1 MLGSTHGTL
10 TTDSRRARAIACGEH
25 PAQAVHGRPAG
36 AGDLDVSGRP
46 LYAAVPDL
54 DRFFRPESVAVVGAS
69 DTEGRPNT
77 GITRQLLAW
86 SERVGARLHPVH
98 PTRESVFGIPCA
110 PSVAALPEQVDLA
123 VLLLSDPLPVIGE
136 LAEAKVKFAV
146 AFASGFAETGA
157 EGAAA
162 QERLAAAVARA
173 DGLRLLGP
181 NTNLNAFERFRE
193 DLDGPAIALITQSG
207 HQGRPLF
214 SLQELGIRLSHW
226 APTGNEAD
234 LETADFIS
242 YFAERPEVGA
252 IAAYVEGLKDGR
264 AFLLAAD
271 RAARRGVPVVA
282 VKVGRT
288 ETGARTAAS
297 HTGKLTG
304 ADAVVDAA
312 MRQYGV
318 IRVDGLDELQD
329 TATLLARARRHRV
342 PDSSASAPS
351 APASSAPGSAMSSPA
366 ASSPAVSRPALP
378 RPEGVVVYSI
388 SGGTGAHFADLATEA
403 GLPLPTLSEAKQ
415 AELHQWIPDYLSV
428 ANPVDNG
435 GHPVGDWRGPRIL
448 DAILDD
454 PAVGVLICPITGPFP
469 PMSDKL
475 AQDLVAAA
483 ERTDK
488 LVCVVWG
495 SPVGTEAAYRETL
508 LGSSRVATFRTF
520 ANCITAVRAHL
531 DHTRFTAAYRSPFDE
546 APRSP
551 SPSFRKAQALMRPG
565 QQLSEH
571 AAKQLLRAY
580 GIRVPREQLVTSAAA
595 AVRAASLVGYPVV
608 MKASGASIAHK
619 TELGLVK
626 IGLTS
631 ASQIRDAYRELTD
644 IARYEDV
651 SLDGVLVCQMVE
663 RGVEMVVGVT
673 HDDLFGPTVTVGLGG
688 VLVEVLRDSA
698 VRVPPFGEDQAHA
711 MLAELRGRA
720 LLGGVRGAP
729 PADVD
734 ALVEVVL
741 RVQRMALELG
751 DQIAELDINPLMV
764 LPRGQGAVA
773 LDALAACR

>member
-25 PAQAVHGRPAG
+25 PTQVVHGRPAE

-46 LYAAVPDL
+46 LYADVPDL

-98 PTRESVFGIPCA
+98 PTRESVFGIPCV
-110 PSVAALPEQVDLA
+110 PSVADLPEQVDLA
-123 VLLLSDPLPVIGE
+123 VLLLSDPLPVIDE

-146 AFASGFAETGA
+146 AFASGFAETGE

-181 NTNLNAFERFRE
+181 NTNLNAFERFRD

-207 HQGRPLF
+207 HQGRPVF

-304 ADAVVDAA
+304 AEAVVDAA
-312 MRQYGV
+312 MRQFGV

-329 TATLLARARRHRV
+329 TATLLARARRPRT
-342 PDSSASAPS
+342 PDSAT
-351 APASSAPGSAMSSPA
+351 PGSAA
-366 ASSPAVSRPALP
+366 P

-531 DHTRFTAAYRSPFDE
+531 DHTRFTSAYRSPFDE

-551 SPSFRKAQALMRPG
+551 SPSFRKAKALMRPG

-608 MKASGASIAHK
+608 MKASGARIAHK

-698 VRVPPFGEDQAHA
+698 VRVPPFAEDQAHA

-720 LLGGVRGAP
+720 LLDGVRGAP

-751 DQIAELDINPLMV
+751 DEIAELDINPLMV

-773 LDALAACR
+773 LDALAVCR

>member
-10 TTDSRRARAIACGEH
+10 TTDFRARVVACGEQ
-25 PAQAVHGRPAG
+25 PRPGAVHGTA
-36 AGDLDVSGRP
+36 AAEGDLDVSGRP
-46 LYAAVPDL
+46 LHAPVPDL
-54 DRFFRPESVAVVGAS
+54 DRFFRPESLAVVGAS

-77 GITRQLLAW
+77 GITRQLIAW
-86 SERVGARLHPVH
+86 AERVGARVHPVH
-98 PTRESVFGIPCA
+98 PTRDSVFGLPCSA
-110 PSVAALPEQVDLA
+110 SVADLPEQVDLA
-123 VLLLSDPLPVIGE
+123 VLLVGDPLPLIDE

-146 AFASGFAETGA
+146 AFASGFAETG
-157 EGAAA
+157 EDGAAA
-162 QERLAAAVARA
+162 QERLAAAVRRS
-173 DGLRLLGP
+173 GMRLLGP
-181 NTNLNAFERFRE
+181 NTNLNAFERFRD
-193 DLDGPAIALITQSG
+193 DLEGPAIALITQSG

-214 SLQELGIRLSHW
+214 ALQELGIRLSHW

-234 LETADFIS
+234 LEAADFIA

-252 IAAYVEGLKDGR
+252 IACYLEGLKDGR
-264 AFLLAAD
+264 SFLLAAD
-271 RAARRGVPVVA
+271 RAARARVPVVA

-304 ADAVVDAA
+304 ADQVVDAA

-329 TATLLARARRHRV
+329 TSALLARARPPV
-342 PDSSASAPS
+342 AD
-351 APASSAPGSAMSSPA
+351 
-366 ASSPAVSRPALP
+366 
-378 RPEGVVVYSI
+378 GVVVYSI
-388 SGGTGAHFADLATEA
+388 SGGTGAHFADLATAA
-403 GLPLPTLSEAKQ
+403 GLTLPTLSAAKQ
-415 AELHQWIPDYLSV
+415 AELHEWIPPYLNV

-435 GHPVGDWRGPRIL
+435 GHPVGDWRGRKII
-448 DAILDD
+448 DAILAD

-469 PMSDKL
+469 PMSDRL
-475 AQDLVAAA
+475 ARDLVEAA
-483 ERTDK
+483 EQTDK

-520 ANCITAVRAHL
+520 ANCIGAVRAHL
-531 DHTRFTAAYRSPFDE
+531 AHHRFTSSYRSPFDE
-546 APRSP
+546 APRVP

-565 QQLSEH
+565 RQLSEH

-595 AVRAASLVGYPVV
+595 AVRAAGQVGYPVV
-608 MKASGASIAHK
+608 MKASGTHLAHK

-626 IGLTS
+626 VGLTS
-631 ASQIRDAYRELTD
+631 ASQVRDAYRELTD
-644 IARYEDV
+644 IARYEGV
-651 SLDGVLVCQMVE
+651 ELDGVLVCQMVA

-673 HDDLFGPTVTVGLGG
+673 HDALFGPTVTVGLGG
-688 VLVEVLRDSA
+688 ILVEVLGDAA
-698 VRVPPFGEDQAHA
+698 VRVPPFGEEQARD
-711 MLAELRGRA
+711 MLGELRGRA
-720 LLGGVRGAP
+720 LLEGVRGGP
-729 PADVD
+729 PVDVD

-751 DQIAELDINPLMV
+751 GELAELDINPLMV

-773 LDALAACR
+773 LDALVVCK

>member
-10 TTDSRRARAIACGEH
+10 TTDSRRARVIACGEQ
-25 PAQAVHGRPAG
+25 PSPVVHGRPAEVD
-36 AGDLDVSGRP
+36 DLDVSGRP
-46 LYAAVPDL
+46 LYADAPDL
-54 DRFFRPESVAVVGAS
+54 DRFFRPGSVAVIGAS
-69 DTEGRPNT
+69 DAEGRPNT
-77 GITRQLLAW
+77 GITRQLIGWA
-86 SERVGARLHPVH
+86 ERVGARLHPVH
-98 PTRESVFGIPCA
+98 PTRGSVFGLPCL
-110 PSVAALPEQVDLA
+110 PSVADLPEQVDLA
-123 VLLLSDPLPVIGE
+123 VLLVADPLPVIEE
-136 LAEAKVKFAV
+136 LAEAKVRFAV
-146 AFASGFAETGA
+146 AFASGFAETGD

-162 QERLAAAVARA
+162 QTRLAAAVRRS
-173 DGLRLLGP
+173 GIRLLGP
-181 NTNLNAFERFRE
+181 NTNLNAFEHFRD
-193 DLDGPAIALITQSG
+193 DLEGPAVALITQSG
-207 HQGRPLF
+207 HQGRPVF
-214 SLQELGIRLSHW
+214 AMQQLGVRLSHW

-252 IAAYVEGLKDGR
+252 IACYVEGLKDGR
-264 AFLLAAD
+264 SFLLAAD
-271 RAARRGVPVVA
+271 RAARRKVPVVA

-288 ETGARTAAS
+288 ETGSRTAAS

-329 TATLLARARRHRV
+329 TAALLARAR
-342 PDSSASAPS
+342 APR
-351 APASSAPGSAMSSPA
+351 AD
-366 ASSPAVSRPALP
+366 
-378 RPEGVVVYSI
+378 GVVVYSI
-388 SGGTGAHFADLATEA
+388 SGGTGAHFADLASVA
-403 GLPLPTLSEAKQ
+403 GLDLPVLSDAKQ
-415 AELHQWIPDYLSV
+415 AELHTWIPDYLNV

-435 GHPVGDWRGPRIL
+435 GHPVGDWRGRKII
-448 DAILDD
+448 DAILAD

-475 AQDLVAAA
+475 AQDLVDAA
-483 ERTDK
+483 EQTDK

-495 SPVGTEAAYRETL
+495 SPVGTEDAYRTTL

-531 DHTRFTAAYRSPFDE
+531 DHARFTAAYRSPFDE
-546 APRSP
+546 APRTP

-565 QQLSEH
+565 HQLSEH

-595 AVRAASLVGYPVV
+595 AVRAASQVGYPVV
-608 MKASGASIAHK
+608 MKASGAQLAHK

-631 ASQIRDAYRELTD
+631 ASQVRDTYRELTD
-644 IARYEDV
+644 IARYEGLP
-651 SLDGVLVCQMVE
+651 LDGVLVCQMVE

-673 HDDLFGPTVTVGLGG
+673 HDQLFGPTVTVGLGG
-688 VLVEVLRDSA
+688 VLVEVLRDAA
-698 VRVPPFGEDQAHA
+698 VRVPPFGDDQARA
-711 MLAELRGRA
+711 MLSELRGRA
-720 LLGGVRGAP
+720 LLDGVRGAP
-729 PADVD
+729 PADAD
-734 ALVEVVL
+734 ALVEVVV

-751 DQIAELDINPLMV
+751 DEISELDINPLMV

-773 LDALAACR
+773 LDALVVCR

>member
-1 MLGSTHGTL
+1 MLGSTHGTF
-10 TTDSRRARAIACGEH
+10 TTDPRRAHVVACGEL
-25 PAQAVHGRPAG
+25 PPNAVHGRA
-36 AGDLDVSGRP
+36 ATADDLDVSGRP
-46 LYAAVPDL
+46 LYAGVPDL
-54 DRFFRPESVAVVGAS
+54 DRFFRPGSVAVVGAS
-69 DTEGRPNT
+69 DAEGRPNT
-77 GITRQLLAW
+77 GITRQLIGWA
-86 SERVGARLHPVH
+86 ERVGARLHPVH
-98 PTRESVFGIPCA
+98 PTRQSVFGIPCV
-110 PSVAALPEQVDLA
+110 PSVADLPEQVDLA
-123 VLLLSDPLPVIGE
+123 VLLVADPLPVIE
-136 LAEAKVKFAV
+136 QLAEEKVRFAV
-146 AFASGFAETGA
+146 AFASGFAETGEA
-157 EGAAA
+157 GAAA
-162 QERLAAAVARA
+162 QERLAETVRRS
-173 DGLRLLGP
+173 GLRLLGP
-181 NTNLNAFERFRE
+181 NTNLNAFEKFRD
-193 DLDGPAIALITQSG
+193 DLQGPAIALITQSG
-207 HQGRPLF
+207 HQGRPVF
-214 SLQELGIRLSHW
+214 TLQELGVRLSHW

-234 LETADFIS
+234 LETSDFIS

-252 IAAYVEGLKDGR
+252 IACYVEGLKDGR

-288 ETGARTAAS
+288 ETGARMAAS

-312 MRQYGV
+312 MRQFGV

-329 TATLLARARRHRV
+329 TAALLARAR
-342 PDSSASAPS
+342 APQ
-351 APASSAPGSAMSSPA
+351 AD
-366 ASSPAVSRPALP
+366 
-378 RPEGVVVYSI
+378 GVVVYSI
-388 SGGTGAHFADLATEA
+388 SGGTGAHFSDLAAEA
-403 GLPLPTLSEAKQ
+403 GLKLPTLSDAKQ
-415 AELHQWIPDYLSV
+415 AELHEWIPGYLNV

-435 GHPVGDWRGPRIL
+435 GHPVGDWRGPKIIE
-448 DAILDD
+448 AILDD
-454 PAVGVLICPITGPFP
+454 PQVGVLICPITGPFP

-475 AQDLVAAA
+475 AQDLVDAA

-495 SPVGTEAAYRETL
+495 SPVGTEDAYRKTL

-531 DHTRFTAAYRSPFDE
+531 DHHRFTAGYRSPFDE
-546 APRSP
+546 APRTP

-595 AVRAASLVGYPVV
+595 AVRAAGLVGYPVV
-608 MKASGASIAHK
+608 MKASGPQLAHK

-626 IGLTS
+626 VGLTS
-631 ASQIRDAYRELTD
+631 ASQVRDAYRELTD
-644 IARYEDV
+644 IARYEGV
-651 SLDGVLVCQMVE
+651 ALDGILVCQMVE

-673 HDDLFGPTVTVGLGG
+673 HDQLFGPTVTVGLGG
-688 VLVEVLRDSA
+688 VLVEVLRDAA
-698 VRVPPFGEDQAHA
+698 VRVPPFGEDQAKA
-711 MLAELRGRA
+711 MLTELRGSA
-720 LLGGVRGAP
+720 LLDGVRGAP

-751 DQIAELDINPLMV
+751 DELSELDINPLMV

-773 LDALAACR
+773 LDAFAVCQ

>member
-10 TTDSRRARAIACGEH
+10 TTDSRRARVIACGEQ
-25 PAQAVHGRPAG
+25 PSPVVHGRPAKVD
-36 AGDLDVSGRP
+36 DLDVSGRP

-54 DRFFRPESVAVVGAS
+54 DRFFRPESVAVIGAS
-69 DTEGRPNT
+69 DAEGRPNT
-77 GITRQLLAW
+77 GITRQLIGWA
-86 SERVGARLHPVH
+86 ERVGARLHPVH
-98 PTRESVFGIPCA
+98 PTRRSVFGLPCL
-110 PSVAALPEQVDLA
+110 PSVADLPEQVDLA
-123 VLLLSDPLPVIGE
+123 VLLVGDPLPVIEE

-146 AFASGFAETGA
+146 AFASGFAETGT

-162 QERLAAAVARA
+162 QTRLAAAVRGS
-173 DGLRLLGP
+173 GLRLLGP
-181 NTNLNAFERFRE
+181 NTNLNAFENFRD
-193 DLDGPAIALITQSG
+193 DLDGPAVALITQSG
-207 HQGRPLF
+207 HQGRPVF
-214 SLQELGIRLSHW
+214 AMQQLGVRLSHW

-242 YFAERPEVGA
+242 YFSERPEVGA
-252 IAAYVEGLKDGR
+252 IACYVEGLKDGR
-264 AFLLAAD
+264 SFLLAAD

-304 ADAVVDAA
+304 ADTVVDAA

-329 TATLLARARRHRV
+329 TAALLARAR
-342 PDSSASAPS
+342 APR
-351 APASSAPGSAMSSPA
+351 AD
-366 ASSPAVSRPALP
+366 
-378 RPEGVVVYSI
+378 GVVVYSI
-388 SGGTGAHFADLATEA
+388 SGGTGAHFADLASAA
-403 GLPLPTLSEAKQ
+403 GLDLPVLSDAKQ
-415 AELHQWIPDYLSV
+415 SELHTWIPDYLNV

-435 GHPVGDWRGPRIL
+435 GHPVGDWRGRKII
-448 DAILDD
+448 DAILAD

-475 AQDLVAAA
+475 AQDLVDAA
-483 ERTDK
+483 EQTDK

-531 DHTRFTAAYRSPFDE
+531 EHARFTAAYRSPFDE
-546 APRSP
+546 APRTP

-595 AVRAASLVGYPVV
+595 AVRAASQVGYPVV
-608 MKASGASIAHK
+608 MKASGAQIAHK

-631 ASQIRDAYRELTD
+631 ASQVRDAYRELTD
-644 IARYEDV
+644 IARYEGI

-673 HDDLFGPTVTVGLGG
+673 HDQLFGPTVTVGLGG
-688 VLVEVLRDSA
+688 VLVEVLRDTA
-698 VRVPPFGEDQAHA
+698 VRVPPFGDDQARA
-711 MLAELRGRA
+711 MLSELRGRA
-720 LLGGVRGAP
+720 LLDGVRGAP
-729 PADVD
+729 PVDVD
-734 ALVEVVL
+734 ALVEVVI

-751 DQIAELDINPLMV
+751 DQVSELDINPLMV

-773 LDALAACR
+773 LDALVMCR

>member
-10 TTDSRRARAIACGEH
+10 TTDSRRARVLACGEP
-25 PAQAVHGRPAG
+25 PAPAVHGRPADVD
-36 AGDLDVSGRP
+36 DLDVSGRP
-46 LYAAVPDL
+46 LYAEVPDL
-54 DRFFRPESVAVVGAS
+54 DRLFRPESVAVIGAS
-69 DTEGRPNT
+69 DAEGRPQT
-77 GITRQLLAW
+77 GITRQLLGWA
-86 SERVGARLHPVH
+86 ERVGARFRPVH
-98 PTRESVFGIPCA
+98 PTRASVFGIPCL
-110 PSVAALPEQVDLA
+110 PSVADLPEQVDLA
-123 VLLLSDPLPVIGE
+123 VLLVADPLPVIEE
-136 LAEAKVKFAV
+136 LGEAKARFAV

-157 EGAAA
+157 RGALA
-162 QERLAAAVARA
+162 QARLSAAVARS
-173 DGLRLLGP
+173 GIRLLGP
-181 NTNLNAFERFRE
+181 NTNLNAFERFRD

-207 HQGRPLF
+207 HQGRPVF
-214 SLQELGIRLSHW
+214 ALQELGIRLSHW

-234 LETADFIS
+234 LETADFLS
-242 YFAERPEVGA
+242 YFAELPEVGA
-252 IAAYVEGLKDGR
+252 IACYVEGLKDGR
-264 AFLLAAD
+264 SFLLAAD

-312 MRQYGV
+312 MRQFGV
-318 IRVDGLDELQD
+318 IRVDGLDQLQD
-329 TATLLARARRHRV
+329 TAALLARAR
-342 PDSSASAPS
+342 APL
-351 APASSAPGSAMSSPA
+351 AD
-366 ASSPAVSRPALP
+366 
-378 RPEGVVVYSI
+378 GVVICSI
-388 SGGTGAHFADLATEA
+388 SGGTGAHVADLAAGA
-403 GLPLPTLSEAKQ
+403 GLRLPVLSDAKQ
-415 AELHQWIPDYLSV
+415 AELHQWIPEYLSV

-435 GHPVGDWRGPRIL
+435 GHPVGDERGRKII
-448 DAILDD
+448 DALLDD
-454 PAVGVLICPITGPFP
+454 PEVGVLICPITGPFP
-469 PMSDKL
+469 PLSDRL
-475 AQDLVAAA
+475 VRDLVDAA

-495 SPVGTEAAYRETL
+495 SPVGTEPAYREVL
-508 LGSSRVATFRTF
+508 LGSSRVATFRTVG
-520 ANCITAVRAHL
+520 NCLAAVRAHL
-531 DHTRFTAAYRSPFDE
+531 DHHRFVGGYRSPFDE
-546 APRSP
+546 APRAT

-565 QQLSEH
+565 RQLSEH

-595 AVRAASLVGYPVV
+595 AVRAAGLVGYPVV
-608 MKASGASIAHK
+608 MKASGAQIAHK

-631 ASQIRDAYRELTD
+631 ASQVRDAYRELTE

-688 VLVEVLRDSA
+688 VLVEVLRDAA
-698 VRVPPFGEDQAHA
+698 VRVPPFGEDQART
-711 MLAELRGRA
+711 MLTELRGRA
-720 LLGGVRGAP
+720 LLDGVRGRP

-741 RVQRMALELG
+741 RVQRLALELG
-751 DQIAELDINPLMV
+751 DELAELDINPLMV

-773 LDALAACR
+773 LDALAVCR

>member
-25 PAQAVHGRPAG
+25 PTQVVHGRPAE

-46 LYAAVPDL
+46 LYADVPDL

-110 PSVAALPEQVDLA
+110 PSVADLPEQVDLA
-123 VLLLSDPLPVIGE
+123 VLLLSDPLPVIDE

-146 AFASGFAETGA
+146 AFASGFAETGE

-181 NTNLNAFERFRE
+181 NTNLNAFEHFRD

-207 HQGRPLF
+207 HQGRPVF

-312 MRQYGV
+312 MRQFGV

-329 TATLLARARRHRV
+329 TATLLARARRPRT
-342 PDSSASAPS
+342 PDSTTPDSTTL
-351 APASSAPGSAMSSPA
+351 GSAA
-366 ASSPAVSRPALP
+366 P

-403 GLPLPTLSEAKQ
+403 GLPLPMLSEAKQ

-483 ERTDK
+483 EQTDK

-531 DHTRFTAAYRSPFDE
+531 DHTRFTSAYRSPFDE

-551 SPSFRKAQALMRPG
+551 SPSFRKAKALMRPG

-608 MKASGASIAHK
+608 MKASGARIAHK

-626 IGLTS
+626 MGLTS

-698 VRVPPFGEDQAHA
+698 VRVPPFAEDQAHA

-720 LLGGVRGAP
+720 LLDGVRGAP

-751 DQIAELDINPLMV
+751 DEIAELDINPLMV

-773 LDALAACR
+773 LDALAVCR

>member
-10 TTDSRRARAIACGEH
+10 TTDSRRARVIACGEQ
-25 PAQAVHGRPAG
+25 PSPVVHGRPAE
-36 AGDLDVSGRP
+36 ADDVDVSGRP
-46 LYAAVPDL
+46 LYAGVPDL
-54 DRFFRPESVAVVGAS
+54 DRFFRPGSVAVIGAS

-77 GITRQLLAW
+77 GITRQLLTWA
-86 SERVGARLHPVH
+86 ERVGARLHPVH
-98 PTRESVFGIPCA
+98 PTRQSVFGIPCV
-110 PSVAALPEQVDLA
+110 PSVADLSEPVDLA
-123 VLLLSDPLPVIGE
+123 VLLVADPLPVIE
-136 LAEAKVKFAV
+136 QLAEAKVKFAV
-146 AFASGFAETGA
+146 AFASGFAETGEA
-157 EGAAA
+157 GATA
-162 QERLAAAVARA
+162 QARLAAAVARS
-173 DGLRLLGP
+173 GLRLLGP
-181 NTNLNAFERFRE
+181 NTNLNAFEKFRE

-207 HQGRPLF
+207 HQGRPVF
-214 SLQELGIRLSHW
+214 TMQELGVRLSHW

-252 IAAYVEGLKDGR
+252 IACYIEGLKDGR
-264 AFLLAAD
+264 SFLLAAD

-304 ADAVVDAA
+304 ADTVVDAA

-329 TATLLARARRHRV
+329 TAALLARAR
-342 PDSSASAPS
+342 APQ
-351 APASSAPGSAMSSPA
+351 AD
-366 ASSPAVSRPALP
+366 
-378 RPEGVVVYSI
+378 GVVVYAI
-388 SGGTGAHFADLATEA
+388 SGGTGAHFADLASEA
-403 GLPLPTLSEAKQ
+403 GLDLPVLSDAKQ
-415 AELHQWIPDYLSV
+415 AELHQWIPEYLNV
-428 ANPVDNG
+428 TNPVDNG
-435 GHPVGDWRGPRIL
+435 GHPVGDRRGRKII
-448 DAILDD
+448 DAILAD

-475 AQDLVAAA
+475 AQDLVDAA
-483 ERTDK
+483 EETDK

-531 DHTRFTAAYRSPFDE
+531 DHARFTASYRSPFDE
-546 APRSP
+546 APRTP
-551 SPSFRKAQALMRPG
+551 SPSFRKARALMRPG

-608 MKASGASIAHK
+608 MKASGAQIAHK

-631 ASQIRDAYRELTD
+631 ASQVRDAYRELTD
-644 IARYEDV
+644 IARYEGI

-663 RGVEMVVGVT
+663 RGVELVVGVT
-673 HDDLFGPTVTVGLGG
+673 HDQLFGPTVTVGLGG
-688 VLVEVLRDSA
+688 VLVEVLRDVA
-698 VRVPPFGEDQAHA
+698 VRVPPFGEDQARA
-711 MLAELRGRA
+711 MLGELRGRA
-720 LLGGVRGAP
+720 LLDGVRGGP
-729 PADVD
+729 PVDVD
-734 ALVEVVL
+734 ALVEVVV

-751 DQIAELDINPLMV
+751 DDLAELDINPLMV

-773 LDALAACR
+773 LDALAVCR

>member
-10 TTDSRRARAIACGEH
+10 TTDSRRARVIACGEQ
-25 PAQAVHGRPAG
+25 PSPVVHGRPA
-36 AGDLDVSGRP
+36 ATDDLDVSGRP
-46 LYAAVPDL
+46 LYADVPDL
-54 DRFFRPESVAVVGAS
+54 DRFFHPETVAVVGAS
-69 DTEGRPNT
+69 DAEGRPNA
-77 GITRQLLAW
+77 GITRQLIAW
-86 SERVGARLHPVH
+86 AERVGARLHPVH
-98 PTRESVFGIPCA
+98 PTRQSVFGIPCA
-110 PSVAALPEQVDLA
+110 PSVAHLPEQVDLA
-123 VLLLSDPLPVIGE
+123 VLLVADPLPVIEE
-136 LAEAKVKFAV
+136 LAENKVKFAV

-162 QERLAAAVARA
+162 QERLAAAVARS
-173 DGLRLLGP
+173 GLRLLGP
-181 NTNLNAFERFRE
+181 NTNLNAFERFRD

-207 HQGRPLF
+207 HQGRPVF
-214 SLQELGIRLSHW
+214 ALQELGIRLSHW

-242 YFAERPEVGA
+242 YFAEQPEVGA

-264 AFLLAAD
+264 SFLLAVD

-312 MRQYGV
+312 MRQFGV

-329 TATLLARARRHRV
+329 TATLLARARRR
-342 PDSSASAPS
+342 PDTEGGRPR
-351 APASSAPGSAMSSPA
+351 A
-366 ASSPAVSRPALP
+366 AD
-378 RPEGVVVYSI
+378 GVVVYSI

-403 GLPLPTLSEAKQ
+403 GLHLPQLSEAKQ
-415 AELHQWIPDYLSV
+415 AELHQWIPEYLNV

-435 GHPVGDWRGPRIL
+435 GHPVGDWRGRKII

-454 PAVGVLICPITGPFP
+454 PDVGVLICPITGPFP

-475 AQDLVAAA
+475 AQDLVDAA
-483 ERTDK
+483 EQTDK

-495 SPVGTEAAYRETL
+495 SPVGTEPAYRQTL

-531 DHTRFTAAYRSPFDE
+531 DHQRFTDSYRSPFDE

-608 MKASGASIAHK
+608 MKASGARIAHK

-626 IGLTS
+626 AGLTS
-631 ASQIRDAYRELTD
+631 ASQVRDAYRELTD
-644 IARYEDV
+644 IARYEDI

-673 HDDLFGPTVTVGLGG
+673 HDPLFGPTVTVGLGG
-688 VLVEVLRDSA
+688 VLVEVLRDSS

-711 MLAELRGRA
+711 MLTELRGRA
-720 LLGGVRGAP
+720 LLDGVRGAP

-741 RVQRMALELG
+741 RVQRMAMELG
-751 DQIAELDINPLMV
+751 DDIAELDINPLMV

-773 LDALAACR
+773 LDALAVCR